1 MGWTSSKGAAEN
13 CFNKR
18 GGYGIVPVYLRA
30 QGTRNSMA
38 NRSNKSKRGT
48 RRRES
53 VPRSAARVVERRQ
66 ARRRAWKQLGLLLG
80 TLLLLAGVAWGGW
93 AAWLAMF
100 SENVFFEIQQIEVTT
115 DGDLGRGHILEYAKV
130 GVGQNLFAVNP
141 QHIRALLMSVPVVA
155 NAQVG
160 RRLPDTLVIEL
171 TERVAVARLG
181 RAGSGSPLA
190 VDSQGH
196 VLGPS
201 SVRARLP
208 VVVGIRDMGL
218 RPGDQVK
225 DPMLAE
231 ALTVLEVCNQA
242 GVRPELTVA
251 TIDVSNEE
259 QLDVGLATG
268 EQVLL
273 SRTGVEK
280 KLRQLCAM
288 REVARRRGLAL
299 GVYDMTVERNFVGRP
314 TVWQDPAGQP

>member
-1 MGWTSSKGAAEN
+1 MADRRSKSG
-13 CFNKR
+13 R
-18 GGYGIVPVYLRA
+18 RP
-30 QGTRNSMA
+30 
-38 NRSNKSKRGT
+38 

-53 VPRSAARVVERRQ
+53 VLRAAARTVERRQ
-66 ARRRAWKQLGLLLG
+66 ARRRVWKMFGVILGIPV
-80 TLLLLAGVAWGGW
+80 LLAGLAWGGL
-93 AAWLAMF
+93 AAWRAMF
-100 SENVFFEIQQIEVTT
+100 SENIFFQIQQIEVTT
-115 DGDLGRGHILEYAKV
+115 DGDLGREHILEYAKV
-130 GVGQNLFAVNP
+130 SVGQNLFAVNP
-141 QHIRALLMSVPVVA
+141 NQIRDLLMSVPVVA

-181 RAGSGSPLA
+181 RAGAGSPLA
-190 VDSQGH
+190 LDSQGY

-208 VVVGIRDMGL
+208 VVVGIRDVGL
-218 RPGDQVK
+218 RPGDKVK

-242 GVRPELTVA
+242 GMRLELTVT

-259 QLDVGLATG
+259 QLAVGLSTG

-280 KLRQLCAM
+280 KLGQLCVM
-288 REVARRRGLAL
+288 RDVARRRGLAL

-314 TVWQDPAGQP
+314 TAWQDPAGQN

>member
-1 MGWTSSKGAAEN
+1 
-13 CFNKR
+13 
-18 GGYGIVPVYLRA
+18 
-30 QGTRNSMA
+30 MA
-38 NRSNKSKRGT
+38 DRSNKSGRRP

-53 VPRSAARVVERRQ
+53 VSRAAARSVERRQ
-66 ARRRAWKQLGLLLG
+66 ARRRAGRTLGLVLG
-80 TLLLLAGVAWGGW
+80 IPVVLAGVAWGGV
-93 AAWLAMF
+93 AAWRAMF
-100 SENVFFEIQQIEVTT
+100 SENSFFQIQQIEVTT
-115 DGDLGRGHILEYAKV
+115 DGDLGRGHILEYAQVSV
-130 GVGQNLFAVNP
+130 GLNLFAVNP
-141 QHIRALLMSVPVVA
+141 QQIRALLMSVPVVA
-155 NAQVG
+155 HAQVG

-190 VDSQGH
+190 VDAQGH

-208 VVVGIRDMGL
+208 VVVGIRDIGL
-218 RPGDQVK
+218 RPGDRVK

-242 GVRPELTVA
+242 GVRPELSVA
-251 TIDVSNEE
+251 TIDVSNDE

-273 SRTGVEK
+273 SRAGVEK
-280 KLRQLCAM
+280 KLRQLCVM
-288 REVARRRGLAL
+288 REVARRRGLVL

-314 TVWQDPAGQP
+314 TAWQDPAAAN